1 MERVF
6 PVEETT
12 DPLWAPP
19 SPPLPQAADGV
30 GVVSVDG
37 VCSGGAMLERC
48 SSGLSL
54 EKFLEEELLDGVP
67 AQPAWNTNGPVLYP
81 SPMAAEAGG
90 SRGHDSETVE
100 AIPAPA
106 PAPAPPPLPVSAVLD
121 LDPMEYNAM
130 LKRKLDEDLAA
141 VAMWRASGALRSESS
156 LGNETSPNTVGSSLS
171 SQKCVGGNGILM
183 LNKFSPGPTRGSG
196 PSVVQNIDAH
206 GKQATNSSSREPS
219 PSPSDDDDMDGE
231 AEAMGNMI
239 LDEDKVK
246 KRKESNRESARR
258 SRCRKAARLKDLEDQ
273 VAILR
278 VENSSLLRRLADSNQ
293 KYSAATIN
301 NRVLIAEIEA
311 LRSKVRMAED
321 NVKKVTGTRQLPRVI
336 PDMSTLNNPFSVS
349 RSNATSHASVPIQNN
364 HPMSYYTTPT
374 NASVNGYM
382 PEVSPTF
389 QIADSTGNTDQTD
402 SQQLQH
408 MANLQHLQN
417 GVFGGVTSTGY
428 VPWGSPL
435 LDPNELVNM
444 ELQ

>member
-19 SPPLPQAADGV
+19 SPPPPQAADGV
-30 GVVSVDG
+30 GVVGVEG
-37 VCSGGAMLERC
+37 VCGGGAMLERC

-67 AQPAWNTNGPVLYP
+67 AQPARNTNGPVLYP

-106 PAPAPPPLPVSAVLD
+106 PAPAPPPPPVSAV

-141 VAMWRASGALRSESS
+141 VAMWRASGAIRSESS

-171 SQKCVGGNGILM
+171 SQKCIAGNGILM
-183 LNKFSPGPTRGSG
+183 LNKFSPGPTIGSG

-206 GKQATNSSSREPS
+206 GKQAASSSSREPS
-219 PSPSDDDDMDGE
+219 PSDDDDMEGE
-231 AEAMGNMI
+231 AEAMGNVI

-293 KYSAATIN
+293 KYSAATID
-301 NRVLIAEIEA
+301 NRVLIEEIKA
-311 LRSKVRMAED
+311 LRAKVRMAED
-321 NVKKVTGTRQLPRVI
+321 NVKKVTGTRQLPQAI

-349 RSNATSHASVPIQNN
+349 RSNATSDASVPIQNN
-364 HPMSYYTTPT
+364 RPMSYYATPT
-374 NASVNGYM
+374 NASVNSYM

-389 QIADSTGNTDQTD
+389 QIADSTGKTDQTA

-417 GVFGGVTSTGY
+417 GLFGGATSTGY

-435 LDPNELVNM
+435 LDPNEHVNM